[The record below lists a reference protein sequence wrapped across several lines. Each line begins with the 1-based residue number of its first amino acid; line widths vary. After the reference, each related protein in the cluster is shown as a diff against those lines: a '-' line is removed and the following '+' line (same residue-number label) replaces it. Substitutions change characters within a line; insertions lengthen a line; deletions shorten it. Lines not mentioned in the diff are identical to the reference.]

1 MLLFRK
7 ETMLHQ
13 SVSSAHVVGFVEAFD
28 HLNWPVLVLECCHL
42 GNAAG
47 LLTADTCDGSTH
59 LNEKLVSQV
68 MVQMLL
74 ALRDLHG
81 ATLPSS

>member
-1 MLLFRK
+1 
-7 ETMLHQ
+7 MLHQ